1 MEPDSFPLLLMFPLC
16 SRAPM
21 TRGDI
26 LRYSI
31 AFALRRASKVVRGLR
46 QGLSED
52 ERYAVADHVVSQLKE
67 RGDPWDLEDDAKPG
81 RGPST

>member
-1 MEPDSFPLLLMFPLC
+1 
-16 SRAPM
+16 M

-26 LRYSI
+26 LRFSL
-31 AFALRRASKVVRGLR
+31 AFALRGASKIIRGLR

-52 ERYAVADHVVSQLKE
+52 ERFAVADHVVAQLRD
-67 RGDPWDLEDDAKPG
+67 RGDPWHLEDEAKPV